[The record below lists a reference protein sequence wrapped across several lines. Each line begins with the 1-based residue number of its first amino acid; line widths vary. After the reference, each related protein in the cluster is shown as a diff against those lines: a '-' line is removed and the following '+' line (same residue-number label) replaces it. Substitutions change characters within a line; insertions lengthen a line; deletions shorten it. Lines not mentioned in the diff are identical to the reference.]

1 MWRIGETHVTLQ
13 GQGFQTMKV
22 DKKFPRYLRTVHVYT
37 QLGEKGINPM
47 PTTDSSTANLQHTYN
62 DRLDNPWQ
70 GEGGRGSGGGLG
82 VADNGADAAVSTGAP
97 KRSLHVTTAVQSV
110 NELSEETQLCLPI
123 VNGEPI
129 YNIIRSI
136 AQLSTLPPSLHR
148 STICIGTNF
157 IYLF

>member
-22 DKKFPRYLRTVHVYT
+22 DNKISPAIYVHVYT

-62 DRLDNPWQ
+62 DRLDNPGQ

-82 VADNGADAAVSTGAP
+82 VADDGADAAVSTGAP
-97 KRSLHVTTAVQSV
+97 ECSLHVTAAVQSV